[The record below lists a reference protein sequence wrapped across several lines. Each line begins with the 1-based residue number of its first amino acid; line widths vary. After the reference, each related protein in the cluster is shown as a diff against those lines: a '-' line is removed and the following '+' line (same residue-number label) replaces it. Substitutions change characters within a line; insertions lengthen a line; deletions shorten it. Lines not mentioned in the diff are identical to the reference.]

1 MAAKLTPLLGQ
12 QVVVDNRPGAAGNIG
27 TELVARAPADGY
39 TLLFVYTGHVI
50 NPALF
55 KKLPFDPVRDFA
67 PVGMI
72 GYNSSALVVN
82 PALPVHSVKD
92 LIVLARARP
101 GKLTAG
107 AIPGGS
113 QHLATE
119 MLKIHSGTDFLYV
132 PYKGN
137 GPAMGDL
144 LAGQLDFMFNSLQLV
159 APLAKAGRL
168 RALAVASEKR
178 SELMPDLP
186 TIGEAAIPGF
196 SAQGWYGIV
205 APAGTPR
212 AVIGKLSNAMNAVL
226 GETETQQR
234 FKAMGNEIAFATPE
248 QFDALIRSDI
258 PKWAEVARRAG
269 IKPGVNKTAGL
280 RACSNPRRDNS
291 LRRLSVSDC
300 RSGRAA
306 ESARESASDNNYEG
320 RFAFKNVRICR
331 TPSATFCFVS
341 FHGYRLTCEFG
352 AVCTISIAVS

>member
-1 MAAKLTPLLGQ
+1 MCSRNLIQPFAIGVCAAILSICATGTQAQPYPTRPIRLIVGSSAGGGGDGVARVMAAKLTPLLGQ

-27 TELVARAPADGY
+27 TEMVARAPADGY

-55 KKLPFDPVRDFA
+55 KKLPFDALRDFA
-67 PVGMI
+67 AVGMI
-72 GYNSSALVVN
+72 GYNNSALVVN
-82 PALPVHSVKD
+82 PALPVHSVKE
-92 LIVLARARP
+92 LIALARARP

-119 MLKIHSGTDFLYV
+119 MLKIQAGVDFLFV

-137 GPAMGDL
+137 GPANSDL

-178 SELMPDLP
+178 SELMPELP
-186 TIGEAAIPGF
+186 TISEAAIKGF
-196 SAQGWYGIV
+196 SAQGWYGFV

-212 AVIGKLSNAMNAVL
+212 NVIVKLNDALNAVL
-226 GETETQQR
+226 READTLQR
-234 FKAMGNEIAFATPE
+234 FKAMGNEIASSTPE
-248 QFDALIRSDI
+248 QFDALIRAEI

-269 IKPGVNKTAGL
+269 VKP
-280 RACSNPRRDNS
+280 
-291 LRRLSVSDC
+291 
-300 RSGRAA
+300 
-306 ESARESASDNNYEG
+306 E
-320 RFAFKNVRICR
+320 
-331 TPSATFCFVS
+331 
-341 FHGYRLTCEFG
+341 
-352 AVCTISIAVS
+352 